1 MQQQEITH
9 RIRSH
14 PKFAELVAKR
24 SRLGLILSLIVIAM
38 YFAFILLVAFAP
50 GVLGTPLSE
59 GGVTTLGIPIG
70 VVIILAAFLLT
81 GIYVRRANAEFDE
94 LNRQIIE
101 ETL

>member
-1 MQQQEITH
+1 MHQEITH
-9 RIRSH
+9 RIRNH
-14 PKFAELVAKR
+14 PKFAELVHKR
-24 SRLGLILSLIVIAM
+24 SRLGLILSLVVVAM

-50 GVLGTPLSE
+50 GVLGTPIADGS
-59 GGVTTLGIPIG
+59 VITVGIPIG
-70 VVIILAAFLLT
+70 ALIIVLAFALT